1 MTSPRSTCSPK
12 SCMEGEYPWYT
23 LVPAVEPLAQGDIL
37 HSVPFMFPAGESCG
51 DSWVNCEE
59 YDVIVMSQSCDL
71 IEQKVDSVIL
81 SSIFSL
87 DEHITEIARSDSKKA
102 IVKTKNKL
110 RRGEIIAY
118 HLLNRC
124 TIPGHE
130 SGYMFVD
137 LKNPRSLPLEVVQHL
152 AAGPPYRVRLCPP
165 YREQLSQAFA
175 RVFMRVGLPS
185 TIPEFTG

>member
-1 MTSPRSTCSPK
+1 MITPRSTCSRE
-12 SCMEGEYPWYT
+12 SHMEGEYPWYT
-23 LVPAVEPLAQGDIL
+23 LVTAAEPLAQGDIL
-37 HSVPFMFPAGESCG
+37 HSVPFISPAGDLRG
-51 DSWVNCEE
+51 DSRVDCEE

-102 IVKTKNKL
+102 VVRTKNKL
-110 RRGEIIAY
+110 RRGEMIAY
-118 HLLNRC
+118 HLLDRC

-130 SGYMFVD
+130 SGYIFVD
-137 LKNPRSLPLEVVQHL
+137 LKNPRSLPLEFVQHF
-152 AAGPPYRVRLCPP
+152 AAGLPYRVRLCPP

-185 TIPEFTG
+185 TIPEFTE